1 MSAGS
6 SLKDRGDFVVLTIPF
21 AMSLLT
27 GKAKLAGVI
36 GWPVG
41 HSRSPRLHGH
51 WLARYQIDGA
61 YVPLAVKPEDLPQVL
76 AALPK
81 LGFSGLNITLP
92 HKERALELVDE
103 ADDVARRIGAANTIW
118 VGDDKRLC
126 ATNTD
131 AFGFIETLR
140 TGARNW
146 HAGAGP
152 ALMLGAGG
160 AARAVLVALLDA
172 GVPEIRI
179 ANRTRARA
187 DALAEEFGDR
197 AVPMPWPVGPQALDG
212 AQLLVNATS
221 LGMSGQPPL
230 DVRLDALGAGAVVMD
245 IVYTPLETALLAEA
259 RSRGLVAVDGLDMLL
274 HQARPGFE
282 KWFGVAPQVDQAL
295 HAEVL
300 RDLQPGPG
308 DKA

>member
-1 MSAGS
+1 
-6 SLKDRGDFVVLTIPF
+6 
-21 AMSLLT
+21 MSLLT

-41 HSRSPRLHGH
+41 HSRSPLLHGH

-61 YVPLAVKPEDLPQVL
+61 YVPLAVKPEDLPQAL

-92 HKERALELVDE
+92 HKERALQLVDE

-118 VGDDKRLC
+118 VGDDKRLY

-140 TGARNW
+140 TGAGNW

-197 AVPMPWPVGPQALDG
+197 AVPLPWPVGPQALDG
-212 AQLLVNATS
+212 AQLLVNTTS

-230 DVRLDALGAGAVVMD
+230 DVRLDALAPGAVVMD
-245 IVYTPLETALLAEA
+245 IVYTPLETALLAKA

-295 HAEVL
+295 RAEIL